1 MAKPQISIPLDIDD
15 VNVLKGEVSQ
25 NGDLH
30 INLESS
36 LNYGCCRRCG
46 QKLTKLHG
54 YDAWVKVQHLPI
66 LGHAVFLHYRPK
78 RYACPNCD
86 GKPTTTQQLA
96 WHEPN
101 SPHTKAYDEYLLRCL
116 VNSTVQD
123 VSTKERLSYDRVLGV
138 LERCIARKVDWT
150 RCQRLNVVG
159 LDEIARLKGHGDFVT
174 IVSARLPD
182 GQLAILGVLADRQKE
197 TVKAFL
203 QSIPPVLRA
212 TIRTVCSDLYEGY
225 LQAVHEVLP
234 KARQVIDR
242 FHVAKLYRA
251 AADAVRKTELKRLR
265 KTLAKADYQQLKG
278 SLWTFRKNEADLE
291 PKERAILNR
300 LFTHSPVLEQAYSLR
315 EQLTAIFEQPPFKN
329 DAKRAL
335 RAWEAQV
342 VDSGLTCF
350 DSFRKTLHRHWEA
363 ITNYFVDLQTSGFV
377 EGFNNKLKVLKRRC
391 YGITNLDHLFQRLFL
406 DLEGYR
412 LFACD

>member
-15 VNVLKGEVSQ
+15 VNVLKVEGSPK
-25 NGDLH
+25 GDLH
-30 INLESS
+30 ITLESS
-36 LNYGCCRRCG
+36 LNYGYCRKCG
-46 QKLTKLHG
+46 QKLTRFHG

-78 RYACPNCD
+78 RYECPDCD
-86 GKPTTTQQLA
+86 GKPTTTQPLP

-116 VNSTVQD
+116 INSTVQD
-123 VSTKERLSYDRVLGV
+123 VSTKERLSYDAVEGV
-138 LERCIARKVDWT
+138 LDRCLARRVDWT
-150 RCQRLNVVG
+150 RFRRLGVVG
-159 LDEIARLKGHGDFVT
+159 IDEITRLKGHGDFITV
-174 IVSARLPD
+174 VSARLPN
-182 GQLAILGVLADRQKE
+182 GELALLGVLANRKKE

-203 QSIPPVLRA
+203 ELIPPKLRT

-242 FHVAKLYRA
+242 FHVAKLYRE
-251 AADAVRKTELKRLR
+251 AADALRKTELKRLR
-265 KTLAKADYQQLKG
+265 TTLSKDDYRQLKG
-278 SLWTFRKNEADLE
+278 SLWAFRKNEDDLE
-291 PKERAILNR
+291 PKEQAILDR
-300 LFTHSPVLEQAYSLR
+300 LFAYSPVLQQAYALR

-329 DAKRAL
+329 DAKHAL

-342 VDSGLTCF
+342 HASGLTCF
-350 DSFRKTLHRHWEA
+350 DGFLRTLHRYWEP
-363 ITNYFVDLQTSGFV
+363 ITNYFVDLLTSGFV

-391 YGITNLDHLFQRLFL
+391 YGLINLDHLFQRLFL

-412 LFACD
+412 VLT